1 MLSIIKPLVVNITI
15 LFSLTFNANLF
26 FPFRRGKSFD
36 FKKKLI
42 YGCIGSFAS
51 FLCMIYPIETLGAT
65 NFDLRMLVI
74 MITTLYGGLIPGVIC
89 TSFSL
94 LFRLLV
100 IGGSFVFIGLL
111 VTVLAFVVA
120 IIFRRAFLKSEHKL
134 LYSSLVLISY
144 MVPYITIIYF
154 TIDFLSF
161 HFYFIYF
168 FSFTITYFSI
178 ILVVERMIM
187 SNQHIEEAIYLDKL
201 ATVSQMAA
209 SFAHEVRNPITTVRG
224 FIQFLGE
231 DTKDQ
236 QLKKYYPVIL
246 EELDRTNKIITDY
259 LTLSKPSKFELEEVD
274 LTEVLH
280 NAIELLQPLAAYQN
294 VTLSLYINETYRVS
308 ADKSHLKQVL
318 LNLVKN
324 GIESISG
331 KGFVNINVTHGRN
344 KETVEIMIEDSGK
357 GMTKEELE
365 KIGLPYYTTKTK
377 GTGLGSMIS
386 NRLIREMNG
395 KIQYDS
401 MLNSGTKVTIILPGT
416 LIQKEN
422 KTSNL
427 D

>member
-26 FPFRRGKSFD
+26 FPFRRERSFL
-36 FKKKLI
+36 FQQRII
-42 YGCIGSFAS
+42 YGIIGSFAS
-51 FLCMIYPIETLGAT
+51 FLCMIYPIETLGET

-74 MITTLYGGLIPGVIC
+74 IITTLYGGLIPGVIC
-89 TSFSL
+89 TSFSI
-94 LFRLLV
+94 LFRLFV
-100 IGGSFVFIGLL
+100 IGGSFATVGLL

-120 IIFRRAFLKSEHKL
+120 IIFRRAFFKSEHKL
-134 LYSSLVLISY
+134 LFSSLILVSY

-161 HFYFIYF
+161 HFYLIYF
-168 FSFTITYFSI
+168 FSFTITYFSL
-178 ILVVERMIM
+178 ILVIERMIV

-236 QLKKYYPVIL
+236 QFKKYYPVIL
-246 EELDRTNKIITDY
+246 EELDRTNKIVTDY
-259 LTLSKPSKFELEEVD
+259 LTLSKPTKFELEVVD
-274 LTEVLH
+274 LNEVLH
-280 NAIELLQPLAAYQN
+280 NAIDLLQPLAAYQN
-294 VTLSLYINETYRVS
+294 VKLSLNISQAYRVN
-308 ADKSHLKQVL
+308 ADKSHLKQAL

-324 GIESISG
+324 GIESISE
-331 KGFVNINVTHGRN
+331 KGYVNINVTHGKN
-344 KETVEIMIEDSGK
+344 KETVEIIIEDSGK
-357 GMTKEELE
+357 GMTREELE

-401 MLNSGTKVTIILPGT
+401 NLNTGTKVTIILPCT
-416 LIQKEN
+416 DYTERKQ
-422 KTSNL
+422 NL
-427 D
+427 